1 MNDISRSTVLPN
13 GVRLP
18 YVERGDPSGLP
29 VVFLHGVTDSW
40 RSFEPVLPHLP
51 RAMHAFAV
59 TQRGHGDADRPDG
72 GYGPRD
78 FAEDL
83 AALLDRLDLDAAVVV
98 GHSMSSSIAQRFA
111 LDHPERTLGLVL
123 VGAMRSWRDN
133 AAIREFWRSTVSTLT
148 DPVDPQVAREF
159 QVSTLARPVTPAFL
173 KTVVGESL
181 KVPARVWKSIFEAFI
196 EQDFSRELARITA
209 PTLIVWGDRDAF
221 CPGQDQRAL
230 LETIAGSQLLVH
242 EGAGHA
248 LHWEAPERFA
258 ADLVAWIKASV
269 MALDPLP
276 GALRR

>member
-1 MNDISRSTVLPN
+1 MLPN

-29 VVFLHGVTDSW
+29 VIFLHGVTDSW

-59 TQRGHGDADRPDG
+59 TQRGHGDADRPDT
-72 GYGPRD
+72 GYGPRH

-123 VGAMRSWRDN
+123 VGALRSWRDN
-133 AAIREFWRSTVSTLT
+133 AAIMEFWRSTVATLT
-148 DPVDPQVAREF
+148 DPVDPQLAREF
-159 QVSTLARPVTPAFL
+159 QLSTLARPVAPAFL
-173 KTVVGESL
+173 QTVVGESL
-181 KVPARVWKSIFEAFI
+181 KVPARVWKAIFEAFI
-196 EQDFSRELARITA
+196 EHDSSRELVTITA

-221 CPGQDQRAL
+221 CPRQDQRGL
-230 LETIAGSQLLVH
+230 VETIAGSQLLVY

-258 ADLVAWIKASV
+258 ADLVAWIDTSV
-269 MALDPLP
+269 MARHQLP
-276 GALRR
+276 SALGGISLA